1 MTVGVANQRQH
12 ILSLLNYLGIWF
24 SASGQVTRGARA
36 RAEPEAVGPEG
47 VGSLAGPRGAPIVK
61 FETREVP
68 ADRASPISS
77 DVFPYRQQTGVALY
91 RPRVPA

>member
-24 SASGQVTRGARA
+24 SASGQVTQGARA

-47 VGSLAGPRGAPIVK
+47 VGSLAGPRGAPIK
-61 FETREVP
+61 HKPDPRIAHFERRLSLPT
-68 ADRASPISS
+68 
-77 DVFPYRQQTGVALY
+77 TG
-91 RPRVPA
+91 PRVPA